1 MDLVTQMVISGVLSA
16 LLSVIAFRFR
26 ALTFWGAVAS
36 FFVGY
41 IVGIF
46 GSVEWLIL
54 LVSFTIVGLV
64 ITKMDLSDKVRN
76 DLIEDYGERSHR
88 NVLGVGLPACI
99 IAILFSTSQI
109 YFGKQY
115 DFALTIAFICTLAVA
130 AADTVASEIGIR
142 DKKVWLI
149 TTFERV
155 KRGTDGGISV
165 LGTLSSLVASAVTC
179 VIGWLL
185 LCGDIDMYILVPIT
199 MGFFGNIV
207 DSLLGATLESKGKI
221 SKYTNNCTSAL
232 VGAALG
238 ALIIILL

>member
-1 MDLVTQMVISGVLSA
+1 MVISGVLSA

-179 VIGWLL
+179 IIGWLL

-221 SKYTNNCTSAL
+221 SKYTNNCASAL

>member
-1 MDLVTQMVISGVLSA
+1 MVISGVLSA
-16 LLSVIAFRFR
+16 LLSLIAFRFR

-54 LVSFTIVGLV
+54 LVSFTIVGLI

-76 DLIEDYGERSHR
+76 DLIEGYGERSHL

-99 IAILFSTSQI
+99 IAILYSTAQI

-115 DFALTIAFICTLAVA
+115 DFALTVAFICTLAVA

-165 LGTLSSLVASAVTC
+165 LGTLSSLVASVFTC

-185 LCGDIDMYILVPIT
+185 LCGDIDIYILVPIT
-199 MGFFGNIV
+199 MGFLGNII

-221 SKYTNNCTSAL
+221 SKYTNNCTSAM

-238 ALIIILL
+238 ALIIIFL